1 MTAGSDEREGNEGN
15 RRGEGNEGDNGQT
28 VRVWLVER
36 GYTNRDLI
44 TLVYATPD
52 GERALQKE
60 RAAATMGRSEVTA
73 ARDVDS
79 GRLSPVDDPETV
91 DRYRE
96 EVARTMEGYGPDE
109 SI

>member
-1 MTAGSDEREGNEGN
+1 
-15 RRGEGNEGDNGQT
+15 
-28 VRVWLVER
+28 
-36 GYTNRDLI
+36 
-44 TLVYATPD
+44 
-52 GERALQKE
+52 
-60 RAAATMGRSEVTA
+60 MGRSEVTA